1 MASCYNL
8 PVVTCKNIVS
18 LPQNH
23 FPQSAHLHF
32 AAYFTR
38 IQSAWFATMPL
49 SGENLPQIV
58 MDILQKVFGA
68 GSRIKNRKGIIMK
81 KQLNYMEVLKETFI
95 LTGAVAIIAAA
106 VYFFLVPSH
115 TSVSS
120 ISGLGIVLSNFVPL
134 PLSAITMIL
143 NVVLLIIGFFTC
155 GKEFGVKTVYTS
167 IVLPL
172 FIGLFEKIF
181 PNFESM
187 TGSQELDV
195 LCYILVVS
203 VGLSI
208 LFNRNASSGGLD
220 FVAKIMN
227 KYLHMEL
234 GKAMSLSGMCVALS
248 AALVYDKKTV
258 VLSILGT
265 YFNGIILDH
274 FIFDHNIKRR
284 VCIITQKEEELR
296 RFIIEDLHSGAT
308 IYESIGAYNMQKRNE
323 IITIVDKSEYQRLM
337 NYINHEDPKAFVTVY
352 NVSDMRYQPKS

>member
-1 MASCYNL
+1 
-8 PVVTCKNIVS
+8 
-18 LPQNH
+18 
-23 FPQSAHLHF
+23 
-32 AAYFTR
+32 
-38 IQSAWFATMPL
+38 
-49 SGENLPQIV
+49 
-58 MDILQKVFGA
+58 
-68 GSRIKNRKGIIMK
+68 MK
-81 KQLNYMEVLKETFI
+81 KKLNYADIVKETVI
-95 LTGAVAIIAAA
+95 LTVAVAIIAAA

-155 GKEFGVKTVYTS
+155 GREFGVKTVYTS
-167 IVLPL
+167 VMLPL
-172 FIGLFEKIF
+172 FLGLFEIIF
-181 PNFESM
+181 PNFGSM
-187 TGSQELDV
+187 TDSQELDV
-195 LCYILVVS
+195 LCYVLVVS

-220 FVAKIMN
+220 IVAKIMN

-265 YFNGIILDH
+265 YFNGIVLDH

-284 VCIITQKEEELR
+284 VCIITKKEEELR
-296 RFIIEDLHSGAT
+296 QFIIHDLHSGAT
-308 IYESIGAYNMQKRNE
+308 IYEAIGAYNMEKRHE
-323 IITIVDKSEYQRLM
+323 IITIVDKGEYQKLM
-337 NYINHEDPKAFVTVY
+337 KYINQEDPKAFITVY
-352 NVSDMRYQPKS
+352 NVSNMRYQPKK